1 MYPRAI
7 VVCVL
12 LSVICTV
19 RAERLPP
26 CPYYNTIDEN
36 DIDSAAIC
44 TVCIATADAAK
55 SFVNSKDVIKLE
67 KEEIKQ
73 ICPKVKVLKDMCE
86 FALEKFVKFMVKH
99 LGGFSSES
107 ICTKL
112 RLCP

>member
-1 MYPRAI
+1 
-7 VVCVL
+7 
-12 LSVICTV
+12 
-19 RAERLPP
+19 
-26 CPYYNTIDEN
+26 
-36 DIDSAAIC
+36 AIC

-55 SFVNSKDVIKLE
+55 SLVNSKDVIKLE

-107 ICTKL
+107 ICTKFNNPNGIQVQLSALTFAKLVIIAHFTLGFQKL